1 MMLLAMAGK
10 EEDYKQKNSQFFH
23 SYKTSGSNRRVVTA
37 PTWACNHGV
46 CVCGGAVLPI
56 KFWVPLSFPLP
67 LTKDQ
72 LEGRQ
77 IGGWPAPPLP
87 LSWKAGTRGPPICN
101 IGNITANAPVK
112 CAGSTKALGRHREA
126 ALIF

>member
-46 CVCGGAVLPI
+46 CVCGGGLCS
-56 KFWVPLSFPLP
+56 LSNFGCPSP
-67 LTKDQ
+67 S
-72 LEGRQ
+72 
-77 IGGWPAPPLP
+77 
-87 LSWKAGTRGPPICN
+87 LS
-101 IGNITANAPVK
+101 
-112 CAGSTKALGRHREA
+112 L
-126 ALIF
+126 